1 MFRSKSVRLG
11 LSVVAV
17 GLAQILFG
25 FVFDWPIVAWLVS
38 LVVVLLYSKLLL
50 VKADWK
56 NLLIKNLRVILW
68 LSFMSLLTNIV
79 LLIFGN
85 YYVIFLP
92 VLSLNLVGV
101 GLLGWHELSSARS
114 HRLEYIINALMIYA
128 SVTLSSLLLAYYHWP
143 VGLVLILVWASQ
155 FLIALW
161 WVSSF
166 DHQPAL
172 MAIVWAMVVTEI
184 VWVSSRWLSF
194 YQLSKTG
201 LILSQSSVL
210 AISIGYS
217 LSGLYYHRAH
227 KKLTKPLI
235 FEYFAIT
242 TIVFVLMIV
251 MTKWSNLR

>member
-1 MFRSKSVRLG
+1 MLRAKSVRLG
-11 LSVVAV
+11 L
-17 GLAQILFG
+17 GLIAIGLVQIMFV
-25 FVFDWPIVAWLVS
+25 FVFDWSIVAWLASIAVILAYSRS
-38 LVVVLLYSKLLL
+38 LLA
-50 VKADWK
+50 KADWK
-56 NLLIKNLRVILW
+56 NLLIKNFRVMMW
-68 LSFMSLLTNIV
+68 LSFMTLLSYIV
-79 LLIFGN
+79 LHIFGN
-85 YYVIFLP
+85 HYVIFLP
-92 VLSLNLVGV
+92 VWGLNLVGV
-101 GLLGWHELSSARS
+101 GLLGWHELSSSASRQ
-114 HRLEYIINALMIYA
+114 LEYAINGLLIYA
-128 SVTLSSLLLAYYHWP
+128 SMTLSSLLLAYYHWP

-161 WVSSF
+161 WVSRF

-172 MAIVWAMVVTEI
+172 MAIVWALVVTEI

-242 TIVFVLMIV
+242 AIVFILMVI
-251 MTKWSNLR
+251 MTKWSNPR